1 MRDTTRLLNNKDN
14 NNKNQQSL
22 GQASS
27 NVVDD
32 DETSTQLS
40 SALSIDSKDI
50 SNWPNR
56 KKIEQMK
63 KERCKTN
70 LCHFCWLFL
79 GLILLIGGIQ
89 IIWAPTMLENI
100 VRDGI
105 TEAFIYTEPRP
116 NDENYQKWVSND
128 QGADSI
134 PIKVYL
140 QFFNVTNPED
150 MTNGE
155 LNETERMPIF
165 NLTPPIVYTQ
175 YYYRE
180 NISFSED
187 KTMARSYFKTKFFH
201 DPELSEIEEDD
212 VFTVLAPLV
221 SGGLQWMNKDIDI
234 LSDQPAIVKNFVLD
248 FMFEGFFDWLD
259 SDVNNLFSVDTAR
272 NLIFD
277 ILDFKWPQE
286 QFVCCDFLPPWLGP
300 NIDVNISEGEVIDF
314 QYGMLKNGSG
324 SWYISHTGYGDETR
338 MGEVLKWS
346 DQPQNFNETGNET
359 ETLIDFDGLEHSYI
373 DCWYPGL
380 PYSPSHFIYQGVWNV
395 MENPETSLPPF
406 FVSTL
411 KKALLFDYDKPIK
424 YKDIPA
430 EQYNVSTG
438 RQFLNASLYP
448 PNAQFYQFGTSGVFN
463 MTHCFNDLPLF
474 FSLPSFYGAP
484 DFQVNN
490 SMLNIP
496 EPEDTLETNGFLQ
509 VEPMTGAILNAN
521 VALQGNVPIEPIP
534 PYFNVSLSEL
544 NQSLR
549 YLPSGIMAP
558 TYLLR
563 YEAHLPDAGAEDLAA
578 QINLA
583 NNLDR
588 SFYIVGYI
596 CIGLGILWWSFSMY
610 WMGKNGWRKL
620 FPGLCCNSS
629 LKSQVRDSVF

>member
-1 MRDTTRLLNNKDN
+1 MRDTTRLLAN
-14 NNKNQQSL
+14 NNGKNQQSL

-40 SALSIDSKDI
+40 SALSIDSKEI

-56 KKIEQMK
+56 KKIEKLKRQ
-63 KERCKTN
+63 RCKTN
-70 LCHFCWLFL
+70 FYHFCWLFL
-79 GLILLIGGIQ
+79 GLILVIGSIQ
-89 IIWAPTMLENI
+89 ILWAPQMLENI

-105 TEAFIYTEPRP
+105 TEAFIFTEPRP
-116 NDENYQKWVSND
+116 NDDNYQKWVSND

-150 MTNGE
+150 LTNGE
-155 LNETERMPIF
+155 LPMEQRLPIF

-187 KTMARSYFKTKFFH
+187 KTMARSYFKTMFYH
-201 DPELSEIEEDD
+201 DPELSEIDESDI
-212 VFTVLAPLV
+212 FTVLAPLV
-221 SGGLQWMNKDIDI
+221 SGGLQWMQKDI
-234 LSDQPAIVKNFVLD
+234 LSGYPNFVKNV
-248 FMFEGFFDWLD
+248 MFDGFFQWLD
-259 SDVNNLFSVDTAR
+259 DDVNNLFSTDTAR

-277 ILDFKWPQE
+277 ILDFKWPNSSVQ
-286 QFVCCDFLPPWLGP
+286 CCDILPWWVPD
-300 NIDVNISEGEVIDF
+300 NFINRSIDVNITEGEIIDF
-314 QYGMLKNGSG
+314 SYGMLKNGSG
-324 SWYISHTGYGDETR
+324 SWYISHTGYGDEKR
-338 MGEVLKWS
+338 MGEVVKWS
-346 DQPQNFNETGNET
+346 EQSQDFKDTEN

-411 KKALLFDYDKPIK
+411 KKPLLFDYDKPVK
-424 YKDIPA
+424 YRDIPA

-438 RQFLNASLYP
+438 RQFLNASIYP
-448 PNAQFYQFGTSGVFN
+448 PNAQFYQFGTSGVLN

-490 SMLNIP
+490 SRLGIP

-521 VALQGNVPIEPIP
+521 VALQGNVPI
-534 PYFNVSLSEL
+534 S
-544 NQSLR
+544 
-549 YLPSGIMAP
+549 
-558 TYLLR
+558 
-563 YEAHLPDAGAEDLAA
+563 
-578 QINLA
+578 
-583 NNLDR
+583 
-588 SFYIVGYI
+588 
-596 CIGLGILWWSFSMY
+596 
-610 WMGKNGWRKL
+610 
-620 FPGLCCNSS
+620 
-629 LKSQVRDSVF
+629 